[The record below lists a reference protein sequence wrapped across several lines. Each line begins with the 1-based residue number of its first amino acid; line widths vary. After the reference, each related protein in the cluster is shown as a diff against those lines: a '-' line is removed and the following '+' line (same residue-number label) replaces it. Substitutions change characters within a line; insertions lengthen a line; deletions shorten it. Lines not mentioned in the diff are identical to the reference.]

1 MEISFTLGI
10 TIKGTEYYSPIQALR
25 EKNSKFQLGIAYIVS
40 TARNI
45 HSTIAGALM
54 NK

>member
-1 MEISFTLGI
+1 MELSFQQLQMIANRQSFILANG
-10 TIKGTEYYSPIQALR
+10 
-25 EKNSKFQLGIAYIVS
+25 EK